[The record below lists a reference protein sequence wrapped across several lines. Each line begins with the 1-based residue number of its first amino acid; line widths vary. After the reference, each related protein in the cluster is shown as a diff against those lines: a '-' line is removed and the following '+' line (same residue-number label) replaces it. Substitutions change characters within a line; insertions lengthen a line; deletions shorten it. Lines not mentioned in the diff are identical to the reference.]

1 MTKPITSASAFLW
14 KPLTSDEAASRAKSQ
29 KTVSSFAKALER
41 CKTGKLDED
50 EIKGQEGETV
60 STVTQTMSDG
70 SVMIMVLVGTK
81 VVSEHK
87 CGGSGSENP
96 KDAVLVDTK
105 TSIIGKIGKDGTFGG
120 LTPASQTDG
129 AAPDNVAQLA
139 AATGLAGSMLSS
151 IGK

>member
-1 MTKPITSASAFLW
+1 MKLPAW
-14 KPLTSDEAASRAKSQ
+14 Q
-29 KTVSSFAKALER
+29 KARRSVSSFAKVLEQ

-50 EIKGQEGETV
+50 EIKGQEGDTV

-70 SVMIMVLVGTK
+70 SVLIMVLVGTK

-87 CGGSGSENP
+87 CGGSGNENQ
-96 KDAVLVDTK
+96 KKAVLLDTK
-105 TSIIGKIGKDGTFGG
+105 TSIIGKIGKDGTLGG

-129 AAPDNVAQLA
+129 TSADNVAQLA